1 MESIFNIFALL
12 IVCLTL
18 YKPKYGVLILLVSYI
33 LLPEIPFGLGGITLK
48 KNHLLMLVIMVF
60 FFRFLFK
67 DKCKLDMSPYRFCLV
82 YFFLSLLC
90 IPLKFETAYSIQ
102 IYYIVYDI
110 AIILLF
116 PIAIWN
122 VVDDEASLALYR
134 KTVLICIIVACIY
147 GLFLTTTN
155 GLNPLIIL
163 FSTYGGGGLD
173 EDQWTRY
180 FSDEGRLF
188 GRISSVFFHP
198 MHYAS
203 FLGFSAIYV
212 GYVRNRI
219 SKILFIFLIS
229 ILFANFIT
237 CGVRSVLGAFLVA
250 LFVYILMKRNVG
262 LTVRITVFFILG
274 VFILSA
280 IPPVYDYV
288 SSIFVKSG
296 SDVGGSS
303 LEMRL
308 DQLAGAFE
316 EINNNVL
323 LGKGYG
329 WSRDYVIQNENHPI
343 LLGFESI
350 IFVVLCN
357 NGIIGIILYG
367 LFVYLYFHYIK
378 TNVSESDVPLFVSI
392 LVFYLA
398 YETITGEFAFQH
410 FMLFYTL
417 VLMEVRNNELMCNS
431 EESLM
436 AASEIDS
443 KE

>member
-1 MESIFNIFALL
+1 MEQLLNIFALG
-12 IVCLTL
+12 IVILTF
-18 YKPKYGVLILLVSYI
+18 YKPKYGILALLVSYI
-33 LLPEIPFGLGGITLK
+33 LLPEIPFGLGGISLK
-48 KNHLLMLVIMVF
+48 KNHLLMLVLMVF
-60 FFRFLFK
+60 FSRFRFK
-67 DKCKLDMSPYRFCLV
+67 DKLKLDISPYRFCLV

-102 IYYIVYDI
+102 IYYIIYDI

-122 VVDDEASLALYR
+122 VVDDETSLALYR
-134 KTVLICIIVACIY
+134 KAVLICIVVACMY
-147 GLFLTTTN
+147 GLFLTTTDS
-155 GLNPLIIL
+155 LNPLIIL
-163 FSTYGGGGLD
+163 FSSFGGGGLD
-173 EDQWTRY
+173 EDQWTQY

-198 MHYAS
+198 MSYAS

-212 GYVRNRI
+212 GYVRNKI
-219 SKILFIFLIS
+219 SKLLFFFLIS
-229 ILFANFIT
+229 IIFVNFIT
-237 CGVRSVLGAFLVA
+237 CGVRSVLGALFAALLVY
-250 LFVYILMKRNVG
+250 LLMKRNLG
-262 LTVRITVFFILG
+262 LTVRISFFFILG
-274 VFILSA
+274 ALILSA
-280 IPPVYDYV
+280 IPPVYDYI
-288 SSIFVKSG
+288 SSIFDESG
-296 SDVGGSS
+296 SDVEGSS
-303 LEMRL
+303 LEMRFN
-308 DQLAGAFE
+308 QLVGAFE
-316 EINNNVL
+316 EIKNNVL

-329 WSRDYVIQNENHPI
+329 WSRDYIIQNGGHPV

-350 IFVVLCN
+350 FFVVLCN
-357 NGIIGIILYG
+357 NGIIGILLYG
-367 LFVYLYFHYIK
+367 LFIYLYSHYIK
-378 TNVSESDVPLFVSI
+378 TNVQESDVPLFISI

-417 VLMEVRNNELMCNS
+417 VLMEVRNNELLCNS

>member
-1 MESIFNIFALL
+1 MEQILNLLALA
-12 IVCLTL
+12 IVVLTF
-18 YKPKYGVLILLVSYI
+18 YKPKYGILLLLVSYI
-33 LLPEIPFGLGGITLK
+33 LLPEIPFGLGGISLK
-48 KNHLLMLVIMVF
+48 KNHLLMLALMVL

-102 IYYIVYDI
+102 IYYIIYDI

-122 VVDDEASLALYR
+122 VVDDETSLTLYR
-134 KTVLICIIVACIY
+134 KAVLICIAVACIY

-163 FSTYGGGGLD
+163 FSSFGGGGLD

-180 FSDEGRLF
+180 FTDEGRLF

-198 MHYAS
+198 MSYAS

-212 GYVRNRI
+212 GYVRKKI
-219 SKILFIFLIS
+219 SRLLFFFLTSIIFV
-229 ILFANFIT
+229 NFIT
-237 CGVRSVLGAFLVA
+237 CGVRSVLGAFFAA
-250 LFVYILMKRNVG
+250 LFVYILMKRNIG
-262 LTVRITVFFILG
+262 LTVRITVFFIL
-274 VFILSA
+274 VVLILSA

-288 SSIFVKSG
+288 SSIFDESG
-296 SDVGGSS
+296 SDVEGSS

-316 EINNNVL
+316 EVKNNAL

-329 WSRDYVIQNENHPI
+329 WSRDYIIQNVNHPI

-357 NGIIGIILYG
+357 NGIIGILLYG

-378 TNVSESDVPLFVSI
+378 TNVPESDVPLFISM

-417 VLMEVRNNELMCNS
+417 VLMEVRNNELLCNS

>member
-1 MESIFNIFALL
+1 M
-12 IVCLTL
+12 
-18 YKPKYGVLILLVSYI
+18 LVSYV
-33 LLPEIPFGLGGITLK
+33 LLPEIPFGFGGTSLK
-48 KNHLLMLVIMVF
+48 KNHLLMLVLMVF
-60 FFRFLFK
+60 FSRFRFK
-67 DKCKLDMSPYRFCLV
+67 DKLKLDISPYRFCLV

-102 IYYIVYDI
+102 IYYIIYDI

-122 VVDDEASLALYR
+122 IVDDELSLALYR
-134 KTVLICIIVACIY
+134 KAVLICIAVACMY
-147 GLFLTTTN
+147 GLFLTTTD

-163 FSTYGGGGLD
+163 FSSFGGGGLD

-219 SKILFIFLIS
+219 SKLVFFFLIS
-229 ILFANFIT
+229 IIFVNFIT
-237 CGVRSVLGAFLVA
+237 CGVRSVLGA
-250 LFVYILMKRNVG
+250 LFAAMLVYILLRRNIG
-262 LTVRITVFFILG
+262 LTVRIVVISMLG
-274 VFILSA
+274 VLVLSA

-288 SSIFVKSG
+288 SSIFDESG
-296 SDVGGSS
+296 SDVEGSS

-316 EINNNVL
+316 EIKNNVL

-329 WSRDYVIQNENHPI
+329 WSRDYIIQNVNHPI

-357 NGIIGIILYG
+357 NGIIGILLYG

-378 TNVSESDVPLFVSI
+378 TNVPESDVPLFISI

-398 YETITGEFAFQH
+398 YEAITGEFAFQH

-417 VLMEVRNNELMCNS
+417 LLMEARNNELLCNS